1 MHPSHPGISLVI
13 PVYNEIENIEL
24 LERAII
30 TNLVGQNYEVIFVND
45 GSTDGSTVRIKE
57 CCARHNNFRAL
68 HCKKHAGQTAAMDT
82 GFKHAC
88 GKYIVSMDADM
99 QNDSAGIP

>member
-1 MHPSHPGISLVI
+1 MHPSRPGISLVI

-30 TNLVGQNYEVIFVND
+30 TNLVGQNYEVIFVNN
-45 GSTDGSTVRIKE
+45 GSPVRIKE

-68 HCKKHAGQTAAMDT
+68 HLKKHAGQTAAMDA

>member
-30 TNLVGQNYEVIFVND
+30 TNLVGQNYEVIFVNN
-45 GSTDGSTVRIKE
+45 GSPVRIKE

-68 HCKKHAGQTAAMDT
+68 HFKKHAGQTAAMDA